1 MDKLC
6 HQEERRTTSIAWPL
20 DVDTRLNVLVRLA
33 ALAGERTSRVE
44 ILAAMVSAAETD
56 PEALTRLLHS
66 YRQLSADA
74 LTEDNRRSDLPSIRT
89 SGRRRSAKR
98 P

>member
-1 MDKLC
+1 MDRLC

-56 PEALTRLLHS
+56 PDALTHLLHS
-66 YRQLSADA
+66 YRRLSADA
-74 LTEDNRRSDLPSIRT
+74 LAEQNERDDLPAIRR
-89 SGRRRSAKR
+89 SGRRRSSK
-98 P
+98 PT